1 MAESELSMLCGHS
14 GFNMKELYVIKFSD
28 GQYSCG
34 MKQFSPDLRYAQIYV
49 SKKKAREQAEH
60 YITSKDRYTGK
71 MIAPTTEY
79 KLVQIEIK
87 EIRDVED

>member
-1 MAESELSMLCGHS
+1 MRCGRS
-14 GFNMKELYVIKFSD
+14 GVRMKELYVIKFSN

-34 MKQFSPDLRYAQIYV
+34 MKQFSADLRLAQIYV
-49 SKKKAREQAEH
+49 SKKMAREQAEH

-71 MIAPTTEY
+71 MIAPTAEY

>member
-1 MAESELSMLCGHS
+1 MRCGRS
-14 GFNMKELYVIKFSD
+14 GVNMKELYVIKFSN

-34 MKQFSPDLRYAQIYV
+34 MKQFSSDLRHAQIYV

-60 YITSKDRYTGK
+60 YITSKDKYTGK
-71 MIAPTTEY
+71 MIAPTAEY

>member
-1 MAESELSMLCGHS
+1 MRCGRS
-14 GFNMKELYVIKFSD
+14 GVNMKELYVIKFSN

-34 MKQFSPDLRYAQIYV
+34 MKQFSSDLRLAQIYV
-49 SKKKAREQAEH
+49 SKKRAREQAEH

>member
-1 MAESELSMLCGHS
+1 
-14 GFNMKELYVIKFSD
+14 MKELYVIKFSN

-34 MKQFSPDLRYAQIYV
+34 MKHFSTDLRFAQVYV
-49 SKKKAREQAEH
+49 NKKLARDQAEH

-71 MIAPTTEY
+71 MIAPTAEY

-87 EIRDVED
+87 EIRDVEVEND

>member
-1 MAESELSMLCGHS
+1 
-14 GFNMKELYVIKFSD
+14 MKELYVIKFSN

-34 MKQFSPDLRYAQIYV
+34 MKQFSSDLRLAQVYV
-49 SKKKAREQAEH
+49 SKKRAREQAEH
-60 YITSKDRYTGK
+60 YITSKDKYTGK
-71 MIAPTTEY
+71 MIAPTAEY

>member
-1 MAESELSMLCGHS
+1 
-14 GFNMKELYVIKFSD
+14 MKELYVIKFSN

-34 MKQFSPDLRYAQIYV
+34 LKHFSSDLRYAQIYV

-60 YITSKDRYTGK
+60 YINSKDRYTGK
-71 MIAPTTEY
+71 MLAPTAEY

>member
-1 MAESELSMLCGHS
+1 MLCGPS
-14 GFNMKELYVIKFSD
+14 GVKMKELYVIKFSN

-34 MKQFSPDLRYAQIYV
+34 MKQFSSDLRLAQIYV
-49 SKKKAREQAEH
+49 SKKRAREQAEH
-60 YITSKDRYTGK
+60 YIHSKDKYTGK
-71 MIAPTTEY
+71 MPAPTTEY